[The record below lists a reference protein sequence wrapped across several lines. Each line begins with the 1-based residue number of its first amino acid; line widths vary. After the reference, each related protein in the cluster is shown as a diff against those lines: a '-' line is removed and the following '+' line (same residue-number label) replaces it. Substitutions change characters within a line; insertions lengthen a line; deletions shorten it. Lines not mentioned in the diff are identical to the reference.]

1 MKLAQPMKQ
10 MQPIR
15 IHTPLNIQVDLSQY
29 TLHYA
34 PSSPS
39 SSDDDN
45 DEDDRIVPFTLSP
58 LDSCRGC
65 KGSPKIRAHPVGGVR
80 NVKQSILSPKH
91 RIHPK

>member
-1 MKLAQPMKQ
+1 MMKQ
-10 MQPIR
+10 SQPQIR
-15 IHTPLNIQVDLSQY
+15 IYTPLNIKVDLSQY

-80 NVKQSILSPKH
+80 NVKQSILSPKP
-91 RIHPK
+91 RIYSK